1 MKLTWRK
8 SSRLL
13 NRVAFLVFIISGGY
27 TRCDFYCILSTAMI
41 CLLSK
46 NFTCVDDT
54 FLVHNE
60 SHNNR
65 NLFVDWW
72 VARFISLIFL
82 STSVALNILLSL
94 YQLFCDF
101 ENFISL
107 FDRFRFWVPTR
118 FPEVIR
124 PRYDPDWPNLQ
135 QYIAKK
141 FFLQHY

>member
-1 MKLTWRK
+1 MTQIIAIVK
-8 SSRLL
+8 SCSVSCFYYFRRVYTMWFLL
-13 NRVAFLVFIISGGY
+13 YLVHRHDLF
-27 TRCDFYCILSTAMI
+27 TFQKFR
-41 CLLSK
+41 
-46 NFTCVDDT
+46 TCVDDT

-124 PRYDPDWPNLQ
+124 PRYDPDWPNLE